1 MPCIERRAPR
11 RLHLLAAA
19 ATAALLAGCA
29 DTGPRAPTGTTAP
42 PVSAAPGGTDAA
54 RPGGPGPAKGAA
66 PPVALAA
73 PVAARSWDEFKLQ
86 AARRMMAANPHMT
99 YTGPVPDPLLAIP
112 VLEIELERDGSVR
125 RIEVMRWPSQA
136 RDTTQMAI
144 EAVRRAA
151 PYGDMSR
158 LPRPWK
164 FAEVFLFDDDRRFK
178 PRTLD
183 TD

>member
-1 MPCIERRAPR
+1 MPCTERSAPR

-19 ATAALLAGCA
+19 AAAALLAGCA
-29 DTGPRAPTGTTAP
+29 GSGPRAPAAAAAPVATTSPATAGAP
-42 PVSAAPGGTDAA
+42 RPAAPGPAA
-54 RPGGPGPAKGAA
+54 AA
-66 PPVALAA
+66 SPVALAA

-125 RIEVMRWPSQA
+125 RIDVMRWPSQA